1 MIKEREILIFDNKKT
16 LFQLKDLFKIYNE
29 QKLILDKTKEKLKQS
44 EEDNNKLQKM
54 IGINDKNDFDEEL
67 KQQRSTVE
75 KLNVT

>member
-1 MIKEREILIFDNKKT
+1 MIKEREISIFDNKKI